1 MKITKLKMSMA
12 AVGLSLA
19 LALTGCGAQAP
30 TGESEAE
37 TYKIGIVQFAEH
49 GSLDNCR
56 EGFLEGLAEEGFKEG
71 ENLEVDYQNARADIA
86 VANQIAQS
94 FVSGKSDLIL
104 GIATPAAQSAY
115 NAAQG
120 KNIPVVFSAV
130 SDPVSAGI
138 SNEEGL
144 GNGISGTAD
153 RLPVEAQ
160 LQMIREV
167 MPEAK
172 KIGILYTTSEA
183 NSIYNLETYKNLADK
198 YGFEIVEQGI
208 SKQADVPLALDSL
221 LTKVDCLSNLT
232 DNTVVQALPM
242 VLEKANEK
250 KVPVF
255 GSEVEQ
261 VENGCLATMGL
272 DYVALGKATGKIA
285 ARALNG
291 EDLSTIPFEEFLD
304 SELTINSEVA
314 ASLGI
319 AFPESIVSR
328 AVLDVSNQ

>member
-1 MKITKLKMSMA
+1 MKITKLKMGVA
-12 AVGLSLA
+12 ALGLSAVLA
-19 LALTGCGAQAP
+19 FTGCTASTSSDDPGTA
-30 TGESEAE
+30 

-71 ENLEVDYQNARADIA
+71 ENVAIDYQNARADIA

-94 FVSGKSDLIL
+94 FVSGKSDLLL

-115 NAAQG
+115 NAAMD
-120 KNIPVVFSAV
+120 KDIPVVFSAV
-130 SDPVSAGI
+130 SDPVSAGL
-138 SNEEGL
+138 SDEAGL
-144 GNGISGTAD
+144 GSGITGTAD

-167 MPEAK
+167 MPDAT

-183 NSIYNLETYKNLADK
+183 NSIYNLEIYKNLAGK
-198 YGFEIVEQGI
+198 YGFEIVEQGV
-208 SKQADVPLALDSL
+208 SKQADVALALDSL

-250 KVPVF
+250 KIPVF

-261 VENGCLATMGL
+261 VENGCIATMGL

-285 ARALNG
+285 ARVLNG
-291 EDLSTIPFEEFLD
+291 EDISTIPFEEFLD
-304 SELTINSEVA
+304 SELTINSEA
-314 ASLGI
+314 AESLGI
-319 AFPESIVSR
+319 EFPQSVADK